1 MLQKVKL
8 MWKISQR
15 TFNMHSN
22 TIVFASQVETEEV
35 IQ

>member
-15 TFNMHSN
+15 TFNMQSN
-22 TIVFASQVETEEV
+22 TIVFAETEEV